1 MNRSLLALLILGG
14 CTAGSGSGDDDGDDD
29 TPPPPTDLECPTEGR
44 YMALTEGATWT
55 YRVDD
60 GEAVTEKTQTVGA
73 LEDVGGTK
81 AGTMAFR
88 LTTNKPGG
96 GQTISWQED
105 TGTAIRRH
113 RELDQ
118 SGGTQTDEIYEPYK
132 LRVDESAAHLTEG
145 AAWTE
150 TYQEIVTDTENVT
163 TMADKS
169 EDWEVVAVDEML
181 AVAAGEFC
189 TLHVQ
194 RMSSTGGT
202 GGSLKHYWF
211 ARGVGKVKESG
222 DNQTEE
228 LVSYSD

>member
-14 CTAGSGSGDDDGDDD
+14 CTAGSGPGDDGDDD
-29 TPPPPTDLECPTEGR
+29 DTPPPTDLECPTEGR
-44 YMALTEGATWT
+44 FMELTPGATWT

-60 GEAVTEKTQTVGA
+60 GEEITEKTQTVGA
-73 LEDVGGTK
+73 LEDIGGSK
-81 AGTMAFR
+81 AGTMAYR

-105 TGTAIRRH
+105 TGTSILRH

-132 LRVDESAAHLTEG
+132 LRVDESADHLNAG

-150 TYQEIVTDTENVT
+150 TYQEIVTDSENVT
-163 TMADKS
+163 TTADKT
-169 EDWEVVAVDEML
+169 EAWEVVAFDEMIS
-181 AVAAGEFC
+181 VEAGEFC

-194 RMSSTGGT
+194 RMSSTGGA

-228 LVSYSD
+228 LLSYSLD